1 MRKAI
6 VFVACLIAC
15 AQLALA
21 GTVTQEVSAVQ
32 RTIAPNARW
41 TTVGNA
47 LYDITQTD
55 LPAIISSLNAQRG
68 GEQDALEDETVA
80 SAVAVTNGQPVVL
93 SGLIVQLNSSGGANN
108 ATNTIT
114 LTTLGTGTNG
124 VFFVVNTGTSNH
136 LAVAKSGTW
145 KSAALDV
152 GESEAAVVV
161 GNAAAFYGI
170 E

>member
-1 MRKAI
+1 
-6 VFVACLIAC
+6 
-15 AQLALA
+15 
-21 GTVTQEVSAVQ
+21 
-32 RTIAPNARW
+32 
-41 TTVGNA
+41 
-47 LYDITQTD
+47 
-55 LPAIISSLNAQRG
+55 
-68 GEQDALEDETVA
+68 
-80 SAVAVTNGQPVVL
+80 VTNGQPVVL